1 MHRPVLLPL
10 ILVLGAGCGAN
21 GPLPAHGAAADRP
34 PASSRVDHL
43 LDSLPLRA
51 RVAQLVM
58 PWIPGSAM
66 EADTT
71 FARTLGWIDSLQLG
85 GVLVSTGTP
94 TNIAAKLNALQRRSA
109 LPLLVSAD
117 LEGGSAFRLVGGTAF
132 PTNMGVAAGG
142 REDDAYLM
150 GRVTAIEGRAVG
162 IHLTFAPVADVNNNP
177 ANPVINTRSFG
188 ADPHLVAR
196 FVARAVRGTSD
207 GAMYSTAKHF
217 PGHGDTGV
225 DSHIALPVIA
235 ADWPRLD
242 TLELVPF
249 RAAIAS
255 GVTAVMSAHVA
266 MPAIIADPRQPA
278 TLAPEVLTGLLRDS
292 LGFEGLVVTDALD
305 MGALQQGTGP
315 GELSV
320 QAFLAGT
327 DLILQ
332 PTDPRAAVDAMVAAV
347 QSGRI
352 SEARLDASVRRV
364 LELKERIGLFDARE
378 VALEAVGRI
387 VAQPDHRQAALEVSR
402 RAVVLVRDDA
412 GLVDSL
418 RAGPRRVAVVAY
430 GEGANSRAGEVLAEQ
445 LRQAG
450 HTVAVHRAASATLA
464 RNLAAVRP
472 VVEGDALVLFA
483 ISVRT
488 ISGRGTLAVPAA
500 LAQFIEATAQRRPVV
515 LVSLGSPYI
524 LAQSPSV
531 SAYLAAWAAN
541 PLTEQAVAEAL
552 SGGPIT
558 GRLPIPIPPLAPLG
572 AGLQR
577 AGR

>member
-1 MHRPVLLPL
+1 M
-10 ILVLGAGCGAN
+10 ITAGCGAP
-21 GPLPAHGAAADRP
+21 GSAQAPGAGGDQATRAGAR
-34 PASSRVDHL
+34 RVEHL

-51 RVAQLVM
+51 KVAQLVM
-58 PWIPGSAM
+58 PWIAGSAM
-66 EADTT
+66 AADSN
-71 FARTLGWIDSLQLG
+71 FARTTGWIDSLELG
-85 GVLVSTGTP
+85 GVLISTGTP
-94 TNIAAKLNALQRRSA
+94 ADVAAKLDHLQRRSR

-142 REDDAYLM
+142 READAYIM

-162 IHLTFAPVADVNNNP
+162 IHMTFAPVADVNNNP

-188 ADPHLVAR
+188 ADPALVAR
-196 FVARAVRGTSD
+196 FVSQAVRGTED

-235 ADWPRLD
+235 ADWARLD

-266 MPAIIADPRQPA
+266 MPGVIPDPRRPA
-278 TLAPEVLTGLLRDS
+278 TLSAEVLSGILRDS
-292 LGFEGLVVTDALD
+292 LGFTGLVVTDALD
-305 MGALQQGTGP
+305 MGALQQDTGP

-327 DLILQ
+327 DLLLQ
-332 PTDPRAAVDAMVAAV
+332 PTDPRAAIEAMVAAV
-347 QSGRI
+347 EAGRI
-352 SEARLDASVRRV
+352 SRARLDASVRRV
-364 LELKERIGLFDARE
+364 LALKERLGLFDRRV
-378 VALEAVGRI
+378 VALDSVAQV
-387 VAQPDHRQAALEVSR
+387 VAQPSHRQAALEVSR
-402 RAVVLVRDDA
+402 RSIVLVRDEA

-418 RAGPRRVAVVAY
+418 RAGPRRIAMVAY
-430 GEGANSRAGEVLAEQ
+430 GEGATSRAGDAVARHLVA
-445 LRQAG
+445 AG
-450 HTVAVHRAASATLA
+450 HQVTLTRAASPTLA
-464 RNLAAVRP
+464 RDLAAVRTALA
-472 VVEGDALVLFA
+472 GDAVVLFA
-483 ISVRT
+483 VSVRT
-488 ISGRGTLAVPAA
+488 ISGRGTLGVPAA
-500 LAQFIEATAQRRPVV
+500 LATLIEETAARRPVV

-531 SAYLAAWAAN
+531 SAYLAAWTAN
-541 PLTEQAVAEAL
+541 PFTEQAVAEAL
-552 SGGPIT
+552 AGGPIT

-577 AGR
+577 TGR